1 MRQAASPAVAGHAPA
16 ARPAPLAV
24 GRTDDA
30 AEREAEAV
38 AARVLARA
46 AAPPV
51 VTASPPAV
59 QRACVA
65 CGAEEEKLQRAPA
78 AGAGTEAFAP
88 PAVHAALAGPSHGLE
103 GAHRAAVGPGL
114 AAAAANARIHRG
126 AGADRAARSVG
137 ARAFTVGRD
146 IVFADGHYAPETPR
160 GRALL
165 AHELVHVAQQASGGA
180 MLQRAC
186 THDGTPVNCHNWTIP
201 LPPWIAGTIAHGQI
215 ASSLAIPP
223 KGIPRATKLFMGLPS
238 HPLLPYGYADLWR
251 NNPGSVSIGE
261 IKSTATG
268 STVAAAEA
276 AHYVLRHDE
285 SMARGPVDPDDVA
298 YHTAVGLTTKP
309 GRLLDLSSFT
319 STGIALGP
327 FAGDPLKQLWI
338 EGDALGAVVY
348 WCTGVGTL
356 NPAWLVLLK
365 QALKD
370 LKKQLD
376 ALRQAMGELI
386 DGVIA
391 GGRAVARWISGVI
404 GDIVEWGEENSRILA
419 LLALL
424 VILVV
429 AIVALIASI
438 LAEAPSGGTSTV
450 GVIGSVVALGASAAG
465 ILALLGFSTPGL
477 PGAAETVARAT
488 FPDAADRDAT
498 GSAYDLPVD
507 VPQRSV
513 TAAVGS
519 IPAAPGDQL
528 LAALSPLTDVD
539 AIKAAV
545 AGLATEGFSETRGRR
560 ALTRGIAALRGAGD
574 EAGAAGIEARM
585 QSLGI
590 A

>member
-1 MRQAASPAVAGHAPA
+1 MRQAASPAVTGHAPP
-16 ARPAPLAV
+16 ARPASLVVAPAN
-24 GRTDDA
+24 DA

-38 AARVLARA
+38 AETVLARA
-46 AAPPV
+46 AAPPPV
-51 VTASPPAV
+51 MAAPPAV
-59 QRACVA
+59 QRACADCEV
-65 CGAEEEKLQRAPA
+65 EEEKLHRAAA
-78 AGAGTEAFAP
+78 AGAATPALAP
-88 PAVHAALAGPSHGLE
+88 PAVHAGLASPSHGLD
-103 GAHRAAVGPGL
+103 GASRAAVGPGL
-114 AAAAANARIHRG
+114 SAAAASARIHRG

-146 IVFADGHYAPETPR
+146 IVFADGHYAPETPS

-165 AHELVHVAQQASGGA
+165 AHELVHVAQQAKGGA

-186 THDGTPVNCHNWTIP
+186 THDGTPTNCHNWTIP

-215 ASSLAIPP
+215 ASSLGIPP
-223 KGIPRATKLFMGLPS
+223 KGIPRATKLFMGAPSFPHLPR
-238 HPLLPYGYADLWR
+238 GYADLWR
-251 NNPGSVSIGE
+251 NNSASVSIGE

-268 STVAAAEA
+268 STVAAREA

-298 YHTAVGLTTKP
+298 YHTDVGLMTKAGLP
-309 GRLLDLSSFT
+309 LNLSSFT

-348 WCTGVGTL
+348 WCTGIGTL

-365 QALKD
+365 KALKD

-376 ALRQAMGELI
+376 ALRETMNELI

-404 GDIVEWGEENSRILA
+404 GDIVEWGEENSRVLA

-438 LAEAPSGGTSTV
+438 LAEAPSAGTSTV
-450 GVIGSVVALGASAAG
+450 GVVASVVALGASAAG

-477 PGAAETVARAT
+477 PAAADTVARAT
-488 FPDAADRDAT
+488 FPEAADRDAT
-498 GSAYDLPVD
+498 GSAYDLPGD
-507 VPQRSV
+507 AMPRSV

-519 IPAAPGDQL
+519 IPDAPGDQL
-528 LAALSPLTDVD
+528 LAALSPLTDID
-539 AIKAAV
+539 AIKNAV
-545 AGLATEGFSETRGRR
+545 TSLATEGFSETRGRR
-560 ALTRGIAALRGAGD
+560 ALTSGIAALRSAGD